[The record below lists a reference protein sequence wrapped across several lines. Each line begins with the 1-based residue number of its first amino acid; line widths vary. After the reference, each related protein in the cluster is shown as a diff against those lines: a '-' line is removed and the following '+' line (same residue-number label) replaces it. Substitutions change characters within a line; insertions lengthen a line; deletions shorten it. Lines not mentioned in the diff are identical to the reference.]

1 LGHRAHGPVLD
12 DAADVQERD
21 LTPTIG
27 WREWVGLPQLGI
39 ERIKAKIDTGAR
51 TSALHT
57 FQIETS
63 EVAGRL
69 QVRFGLHPRQYRDRP
84 VRFCTADVVDLR
96 PVTDSGGHTEERI
109 VIVTRVTLGS
119 LSWPVEITLT
129 ARDNM
134 RFRMLLGRTA
144 MRGRLLVDPARSYVM
159 GRRSPPRIADIR

>member
-1 LGHRAHGPVLD
+1 LPPGVDVPAPEGGPAIRTGERATV
-12 DAADVQERD
+12 
-21 LTPTIG
+21 G
-27 WREWVGLPQLGI
+27 WREWVSLPQLGI

-57 FQIETS
+57 FEIETY
-63 EVAGRL
+63 EEAGRPR
-69 QVRFGLHPRQYRDRP
+69 VRFGLHPRQYRDRP
-84 VRFCTADVVDLR
+84 VRFCVADVVDCR

-109 VIVTRVTLGS
+109 VIETEVMLGN
-119 LSWPVEITLT
+119 LRWPVEITLT

-159 GRRSPPRIADIR
+159 GRRSPPQIADIR